1 MKKILI
7 AGIASGAI
15 AVLPL
20 AEVLATACGSAIT
33 DNLSVT
39 VTSQC
44 EFTRTSGNGTYSITK
59 DVNTL
64 DETLTSTFNVVCNNA
79 TGFTTKAS
87 FTSLSKSGAQAISYT
102 SSTPPTAGAGTWTAI
117 KGTTGTAASTSNMIA
132 NNGTV
137 MSANG
142 VTGGTSQQV
151 SYKIST
157 RANQAAGSY
166 TGTATYTT
174 TQNT

>member
-1 MKKILI
+1 MKKLI
-7 AGIASGAI
+7 ITSVVSGAM

-20 AEVLATACGSAIT
+20 ADVLATACGSAIT

-64 DETLTSTFNVVCNNA
+64 DETLTSTFKVVCNNK
-79 TGFTTKAS
+79 TGFTTKGS
-87 FTSLSKSGAQAISYT
+87 FTSLAKSGAQAITYT
-102 SSTPPTAGAGTWTAI
+102 SSTAPTAGSGTWTAI
-117 KGTTGTAASTSNMIA
+117 KGGTGTAASTSNMIA

-137 MSANG
+137 MSSST

-166 TGTATYTT
+166 TGTATYVT